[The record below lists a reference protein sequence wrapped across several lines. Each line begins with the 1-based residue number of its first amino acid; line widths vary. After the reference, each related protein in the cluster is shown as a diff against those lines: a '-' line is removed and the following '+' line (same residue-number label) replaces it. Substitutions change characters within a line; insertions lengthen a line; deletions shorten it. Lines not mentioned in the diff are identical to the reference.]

1 MERTIY
7 KNSEIWFT
15 ESEKYYVTELENYML
30 KTQHMLYWFAHL
42 MGGDTEED
50 SLQKQLSMVSELDK
64 SMSQNQRNI
73 CYVMR
78 EINVTE

>member
-1 MERTIY
+1 
-7 KNSEIWFT
+7 
-15 ESEKYYVTELENYML
+15 ML